1 MKNLL
6 IALLLAL
13 PFTSTAEKNKTE
25 KATEATSITTAVPST
40 AVEGTIADISNYT
53 PLSGVKV
60 NITCEELKIA
70 KTVQTDKEGHFSVEG
85 IPAGNYKVQFERDGY
100 EPLTRKSLIVQNDKK
115 NSFGFFMFED

>member
-1 MKNLL
+1 MRNLL

-25 KATEATSITTAVPST
+25 KSTEATSVATAIPST
-40 AVEGTIADISNYT
+40 AVEGVIADVSNYT

>member
-1 MKNLL
+1 MRNLL

-25 KATEATSITTAVPST
+25 KTTETASAATAVPST

-100 EPLTRKSLIVQNDKK
+100 EPLTRKKPYRS
-115 NSFGFFMFED
+115 E